1 MAIFYLIFIFEKTEM
16 AQISL
21 LNNAVPQSPVTTSL
35 PAVVAPVPSQTST
48 PASHL
53 SANAAAT
60 LLTPLLSEHSN
71 GTSSTISANSP
82 LALAAAAL
90 VNSQIPASVAA
101 ALSTIQ
107 QLQQQQQQLSSPLM
121 SSAAV
126 SQALS
131 SPTQSPTS
139 FRGGTVTARPLNFA
153 PSPLSGGI
161 RPCTQQPTSQA
172 SQSPLLKAQGVPSAT
187 ATLASQ
193 SKSPGAKV
201 VTVQPLPSVSMAEV
215 LASLQQN
222 MMSSLLRQQQQLLP
236 TSNSDPVQYEST
248 TPILS
253 SSSNGLPSNT
263 VPSELHPLPPV
274 TQPEKIEQA
283 SNSINSFL
291 THSNPSVSY

>member
-1 MAIFYLIFIFEKTEM
+1 M

-21 LNNAVPQSPVTTSL
+21 LNNAVPQSPIATSL
-35 PAVVAPVPSQTST
+35 PAVVAPVPPQTST
-48 PASHL
+48 PTSHL

-90 VNSQIPASVAA
+90 VNSQNPASVAA

-107 QLQQQQQQLSSPLM
+107 QLQQQQLSSPLM
-121 SSAAV
+121 SSVAV
-126 SQALS
+126 SQSLS

-161 RPCTQQPTSQA
+161 RPCTQQPISQT
-172 SQSPLLKAQGVPSAT
+172 SQSPLLKAQGVPST
-187 ATLASQ
+187 TGGLASQ

-201 VTVQPLPSVSMAEV
+201 VTVQPLPAVSMAEV

-222 MMSSLLRQQQQLLP
+222 VMSSLLRQQQLLP
-236 TSNSDPVQYEST
+236 TSNSDPVQYESM
-248 TPILS
+248 TPVLS

-291 THSNPSVSY
+291 TLSNPSVSY

>member
-1 MAIFYLIFIFEKTEM
+1 M
-16 AQISL
+16 AQMSL
-21 LNNAVPQSPVTTSL
+21 LNNTVPQSPVATSL
-35 PAVVAPVPSQTST
+35 PAVAAPVPSQMST

-107 QLQQQQQQLSSPLM
+107 QLQQQQQQQLSSPLM

-126 SQALS
+126 SQALT
-131 SPTQSPTS
+131 SPSQSPTS

-161 RPCTQQPTSQA
+161 RPSTQQPTSQA
-172 SQSPLLKAQGVPSAT
+172 SQSPLLKAQGIPST
-187 ATLASQ
+187 TGTLASQ

-201 VTVQPLPSVSMAEV
+201 VTVQPLPAVSMAEV

-236 TSNSDPVQYEST
+236 TSNSDPVQYENT
-248 TPILS
+248 TPVLS

-263 VPSELHPLPPV
+263 IPSELHPLPPV

-291 THSNPSVSY
+291 TLSNPSVSY